1 MIAYFGLID
10 GCFFVSLT
18 TKLSID
24 CLRAGAIVG
33 FKVTSSALN
42 DGRSKA
48 LGLTGSRIFGGSGS
62 GSSSITFGAGFSGS
76 TGLTFEC
83 FDS

>member
-1 MIAYFGLID
+1 MIHYFELFV
-10 GCFFVSLT
+10 GCVFVSLT
-18 TKLSID
+18 TKLSMA
-24 CLRAGAIVG
+24 CLRAGATVG
-33 FKVTSSALN
+33 FKVTSSASN

-48 LGLTGSRIFGGSGS
+48 LGFTGSRIFGGSGS
-62 GSSSITFGAGFSGS
+62 SSITLGAGFSGS